1 MATFLTFGKHKDE
14 ILENTPESY
23 IRWLS
28 THKNVLSVEHWTV
41 SDAAKAILEYREKK
55 AAEVEKAQADFRK
68 GKVFDKDLRE
78 WVELPSDDALDVARD
93 SKWGYAIERQA
104 KNRDLAQ
111 KRNEIT
117 DISKRGNLYRNQG
130 FSILR

>member
-14 ILENTPESY
+14 ILENTPGSY

-28 THKNVLSVEHWTV
+28 THKNVLSVEHRGA
-41 SDAAKAILEYREKK
+41 SDAARELLEYREKK

-68 GKVFDKDLRE
+68 GKVFDKILGE
-78 WVELPSDDALDVARD
+78 WVELPSDDALDVERD

-104 KNRDLAQ
+104 KNRDKAL
-111 KRNEIT
+111 KRNEIS
-117 DISKRGNLYRNQG
+117 DISRRGNLYRNQG
-130 FSILR
+130 FQLMR

>member
-1 MATFLTFGKHKDE
+1 MTILTFGKFKNEYLDR
-14 ILENTPESY
+14 TPESY
-23 IRWLS
+23 IRWLA
-28 THKNVLSVEHWTV
+28 THKAVLSVEHHTA
-41 SDAAKAILEYREKK
+41 SDAAKELLEYREKK

-78 WVELPSDDALDVARD
+78 WVELPSDDALDVERD
-93 SKWGYAIERQA
+93 SKWGYAIQRQA
-104 KNRDLAQ
+104 KNRDKALM
-111 KRNEIT
+111 RNEIT